1 MVHISCIH
9 VLTYKS
15 KLSSIFA
22 TRRVALFLDKVKK
35 KCPCVRACVRPKRF
49 FCSAKWRPGFF
60 YFKLFLHQIIWSI
73 EKNFGFFDRPIFF
86 RLFWLNFCHNTPI
99 FFYPHFFST
108 FWGKFSTFSRI
119 FFRKKVGVF
128 FFSTAF
134 LKNFFINLRHKLEH
148 KLENVIVLNFV
159 TFHFNFSFYPDLQKN
174 HVYLL
179 WEPGWSHK
187 PWVR

>member
-1 MVHISCIH
+1 M
-9 VLTYKS
+9 
-15 KLSSIFA
+15 
-22 TRRVALFLDKVKK
+22 
-35 KCPCVRACVRPKRF
+35 RACVRPKRF

-86 RLFWLNFCHNTPI
+86 QLFWLNFCHNTPNFFLPPLFFNFLRKI
-99 FFYPHFFST
+99 FDFFENFFS
-108 FWGKFSTFSRI
+108 
-119 FFRKKVGVF
+119 KKSGGI

-159 TFHFNFSFYPDLQKN
+159 TFHFNFSFYPDLQK
-174 HVYLL
+174 
-179 WEPGWSHK
+179 K
-187 PWVR
+187 PCLFAMGARLVSQTMGSLRRVAIILSALALSEI